1 MTTLWCAD
9 FSPIRAISKAVL
21 GLNIYLI
28 AITEAAGSQS
38 ERDSLLCDLAWG
50 FSAHGYILSACP
62 AGVLRLTSFFWTL
75 GSLQI
80 KPSKMSRSFLIRDIL
95 KIDERENKGKWAL
108 GVGMGMKWFFARAMK

>member
-1 MTTLWCAD
+1 MTLLWCAD

-38 ERDSLLCDLAWG
+38 ERDSLLCDLAWA

-62 AGVLRLTSFFWTL
+62 IMSLSLVAFVARWSSVANFGVVDTW
-75 GSLQI
+75 Q
-80 KPSKMSRSFLIRDIL
+80 P
-95 KIDERENKGKWAL
+95 
-108 GVGMGMKWFFARAMK
+108 